1 MFVSFSFSLVS
12 CRRSSDFPI
21 KQNEREWIFKLRAQ
35 LFVRWSFSGSATFA
49 NDEKS
54 RLTKT
59 LNEAEE
65 ARTIGPQAPSAATR
79 TERKQK
85 QRSERRLRERG
96 GLTWRWSC
104 CMLMRDPT
112 KERNNGTSPLSKA
125 AEKLAK
131 KMQNQTV
138 RRQLWIALLLLFFR
152 FYGLLCFCGQV
163 PENDVAAPARRK
175 LDTDHHSRV
184 KNKAR
189 IMLHFRS
196 VWSASAKKKKQQME
210 KKM

>member
-1 MFVSFSFSLVS
+1 
-12 CRRSSDFPI
+12 
-21 KQNEREWIFKLRAQ
+21 
-35 LFVRWSFSGSATFA
+35 
-49 NDEKS
+49 
-54 RLTKT
+54 
-59 LNEAEE
+59 
-65 ARTIGPQAPSAATR
+65 
-79 TERKQK
+79 
-85 QRSERRLRERG
+85 
-96 GLTWRWSC
+96 
-104 CMLMRDPT
+104 MRDPT

-138 RRQLWIALLLLFFR
+138 RRQLWTALLLLFFR

-196 VWSASAKKKKQQME
+196 VWSASAKKKKKQQME

>member
-1 MFVSFSFSLVS
+1 
-12 CRRSSDFPI
+12 
-21 KQNEREWIFKLRAQ
+21 
-35 LFVRWSFSGSATFA
+35 
-49 NDEKS
+49 
-54 RLTKT
+54 
-59 LNEAEE
+59 
-65 ARTIGPQAPSAATR
+65 
-79 TERKQK
+79 
-85 QRSERRLRERG
+85 
-96 GLTWRWSC
+96 
-104 CMLMRDPT
+104 MLMRDPT

-131 KMQNQTV
+131 KCRTKRCDGNCE
-138 RRQLWIALLLLFFR
+138 LLLLLLFFR

-196 VWSASAKKKKQQME
+196 V
-210 KKM
+210 